1 MIRQEQRDDRTDA
14 VIRIIFAVIQA
25 VIPERV
31 ARAYF
36 SITPCVF
43 IGIVHF
49 EQIFVRLFEK
59 VHLMM
64 LKRVNELFGYLVA
77 LLRSEAVVRGRP
89 AFLQICE
96 CEIHRKYHCG
106 GGYDCRDAGAV
117 DSVVGEFL
125 ARSGGIRYSI
135 DDNYGGS
142 SYEQICQDNFRYVQ
156 RAYRLIERD
165 ALERCAVIVVERYL
179 ESKARHFAGEVAG
192 HDIVEP
198 VFERELCDIRAVI

>member
-25 VIPERV
+25 VIPKEV

-142 SYEQICQDNFRYVQ
+142 SYEQICQDNFRYV
-156 RAYRLIERD
+156 
-165 ALERCAVIVVERYL
+165 
-179 ESKARHFAGEVAG
+179 
-192 HDIVEP
+192 
-198 VFERELCDIRAVI
+198 

>member
-1 MIRQEQRDDRTDA
+1 MIRQEQRNDRTDA

-25 VIPERV
+25 VIPEEV
-31 ARAYF
+31 ASAYL

-89 AFLQICE
+89 AF
-96 CEIHRKYHCG
+96 
-106 GGYDCRDAGAV
+106 CRFVNVRYTENTIAAAVMTAAMRVQLTLLSENFLRAPAG
-117 DSVVGEFL
+117 
-125 ARSGGIRYSI
+125 
-135 DDNYGGS
+135 
-142 SYEQICQDNFRYVQ
+142 
-156 RAYRLIERD
+156 
-165 ALERCAVIVVERYL
+165 
-179 ESKARHFAGEVAG
+179 FAIA
-192 HDIVEP
+192 
-198 VFERELCDIRAVI
+198 